1 MMLGCDFCA
10 PNMEPV
16 VFLKKNMLKLGD
28 AEYLA
33 RQTGMAVWQVDDAPI
48 AFIYIYIIVILKYTY
63 TDTTYYKLI
72 SLVYP
77 PTSNSHK

>member
-33 RQTGMAVWQVDDAPI
+33 RQTGMAVWRVDDAPI
-48 AFIYIYIIVILKYTY
+48 AFIYIYNRNTKVYLYRYNLLQTY
-63 TDTTYYKLI
+63 IFGL
-72 SLVYP
+72 P
-77 PTSNSHK
+77 PDQ